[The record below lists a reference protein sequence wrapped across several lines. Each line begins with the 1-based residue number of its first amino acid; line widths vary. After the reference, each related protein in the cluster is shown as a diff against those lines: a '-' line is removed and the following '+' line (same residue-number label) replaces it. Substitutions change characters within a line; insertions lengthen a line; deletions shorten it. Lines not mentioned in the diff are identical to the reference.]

1 MDAVRAALSNLNGH
15 AQHHHSHAVYRFAVN
30 FVETGSSMEL
40 KTATMATRETMMDAA
55 QHARKSADS
64 PALAV
69 TQACAR
75 QPAET
80 ASALASKHATTA
92 TLLLVGMDAVRAL

>member
-1 MDAVRAALSNLNGH
+1 VVD
-15 AQHHHSHAVYRFAVN
+15 QFAIQ
-30 FVETGSSMEL
+30 FVETGLSVEM
-40 KTATMATRETMMDAA
+40 KHAMITTRETMMDAA

-75 QPAET
+75 DSAET
-80 ASALASKHATTA
+80 ALSLTARHVTTA
-92 TLLLVGMDAVRAL
+92 TRVVGMDAVRTAQM